1 MSEPTK
7 VHVSGEAKKIIEEYQ
22 KYAQGQV
29 KDIGWVTQTA
39 AIDALVRAGYEK
51 LTGKKPKK

>member
-7 VHVSGEAKKIIEEYQ
+7 VHVSGETKKIIDEFQ
-22 KYAQGQV
+22 KWEQAKQTVAKVSQV
-29 KDIGWVTQTA
+29 S